1 MDFKNKEKLSRL
13 KATFDLN
20 FKLTNLYALYLER
33 FPEIITKD
41 MIDTLTSD
49 GDISEKEALVALLS
63 EIFALD
69 DAKGGTDR
77 RLIRDYISKSVR
89 ILDSEKYKNNPYYKN
104 IRIENLKDGEWEFR
118 LESYE
123 AYRAVIVGDMI
134 SESDFTEYPPL
145 GFFREKF
152 DFPAVLEGG
161 NEWMTLTPVD
171 LDTSDEAI
179 DKACGK
185 VITFGLGLGYYAYM
199 VSEKHDVTSVT
210 VIEKSERL
218 IRFFEKHILPQFPHR
233 DKIKIINRDAFEYAE
248 FEMPQENF
256 DVAFVDTWRDASD
269 GTPMYIRMKAL
280 EKLSPKTEFLYW
292 IEGFLKSR
300 IRALNFEELLKKVE
314 NQDIDAPETFEEFL
328 ERLDAING
336 NTSGI

>member
-13 KATFDLN
+13 RHTFDLN
-20 FKLTNLYALYLER
+20 YKLTNLYALYLER

-41 MIDTLTSD
+41 MIKVLTSD
-49 GDISEKEALVALLS
+49 GRITEKEALVALIS
-63 EIFALD
+63 EIFTLD
-69 DAKGGTDR
+69 DAKGGDER
-77 RLIRDYISKSVR
+77 RLIRDYLSKSVR
-89 ILDSEKYKNNPYYKN
+89 VLDTEKYKNNPYYKN

-134 SESDFTEYPPL
+134 CEDDFTEYAPL

-152 DFPAVLEGG
+152 NFPAVLEGG

-179 DKACGK
+179 EAAHGK

-199 VSEKHDVTSVT
+199 ASEKPEVTSVT

-218 IRFFEKHILPQFPHR
+218 IGFFEKHILPQFPHR
-233 DKIKIINRDAFEYAE
+233 DKIKIINADAFEYAE
-248 FEMPQENF
+248 HEMPKEKF
-256 DVAFVDTWRDASD
+256 DLAFVDTWRDASD
-269 GTPMYIRMKAL
+269 GAPMYKRMKPL
-280 EKLSPKTEFLYW
+280 EKLSEGTNFLYW

-300 IRALNFEELLKKVE
+300 IRALNFEELWEKVE
-314 NQDIDAPETFEEFL
+314 QNDGAAPKTFEEFL
-328 ERLDAING
+328 ERLDKI
-336 NTSGI
+336 

>member
-13 KATFDLN
+13 RHTFDLN
-20 FKLTNLYALYLER
+20 YKLTKLYALYLER

-41 MIDTLTSD
+41 MIDAMTSD
-49 GDISEKEALVALLS
+49 GDISEEEALVALIA

-69 DAKGGTDR
+69 DARGGDER
-77 RLIRDYISKSVR
+77 RLIRDYLGKSVR
-89 ILDSEKYKNNPYYKN
+89 VLNTEKYKNNPYYKN

-123 AYRAVIVGDMI
+123 AYRAVIVGDMVI
-134 SESDFTEYPPL
+134 ENDFTEYAPL

-152 DFPAVLEGG
+152 EFPAVLEGG

-179 DKACGK
+179 DAAHGK

-199 VSEKHDVTSVT
+199 VSEKPEVTSVT

-218 IRFFEKHILPQFPHR
+218 IGFFKKHILPQFPRR
-233 DKIKIINRDAFEYAE
+233 DKIRIISADAFEYAE
-248 FEMPQENF
+248 REMPRENF
-256 DVAFVDTWRDASD
+256 DLAFVDTWRDASD
-269 GTPMYIRMKAL
+269 GAPMYKRMKPL
-280 EKLSPKTEFLYW
+280 EALSPNTRFLYW

-300 IRALNFEELLKKVE
+300 IRALNFEELWDKVE
-314 NQDIDAPETFEEFL
+314 ENAPDAPETYEEFL
-328 ERLDAING
+328 ERLEEI
-336 NTSGI
+336 

>member
-13 KATFDLN
+13 RHTFDLN
-20 FKLTNLYALYLER
+20 YKLTKLYALYLER

-41 MIDTLTSD
+41 MIDALTSD
-49 GDISEKEALVALLS
+49 GDISEEEALVALIA

-69 DAKGGTDR
+69 DARGGDER
-77 RLIRDYISKSVR
+77 RLIRDYLRKSVR
-89 ILDSEKYKNNPYYKN
+89 VLDTEKYKNNPYYKN

-134 SESDFTEYPPL
+134 LENDFTEYAPL

-152 DFPAVLEGG
+152 EFPAVLEGG

-179 DKACGK
+179 DAAHGK

-199 VSEKHDVTSVT
+199 VSEKPEVTSVT

-218 IRFFEKHILPQFPHR
+218 IGFFKKHILPQFPRR
-233 DKIKIINRDAFEYAE
+233 DKIRIICADAFEYAE
-248 FEMPQENF
+248 REMPRENF
-256 DVAFVDTWRDASD
+256 DLAFVDTWRDASD
-269 GTPMYIRMKAL
+269 GAPMYKRMKPL
-280 EKLSPKTEFLYW
+280 EALSPNTRFLYW

-300 IRALNFEELLKKVE
+300 IRALNFEELWDKVE
-314 NQDIDAPETFEEFL
+314 ENAPDAPETYEEFL
-328 ERLDAING
+328 ERLDEI
-336 NTSGI
+336 